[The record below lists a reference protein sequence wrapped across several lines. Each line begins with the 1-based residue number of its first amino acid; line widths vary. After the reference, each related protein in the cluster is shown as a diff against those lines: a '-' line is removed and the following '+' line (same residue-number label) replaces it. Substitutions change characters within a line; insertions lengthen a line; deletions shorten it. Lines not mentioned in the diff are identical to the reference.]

1 MPKQQ
6 KLETDG
12 GDSFINDYTSKENVS
27 KATGINRGLT
37 REESSNILSDFKDFC
52 QEIDEITLIEDGLEN
67 DFTTKCLYHKLQFEE
82 GMTAFY
88 TFAAIITAC
97 ISYEA
102 KKTNLPE
109 NNNYQVF
116 TLTMVSIFNVLFCKR
131 LKLKF

>member
-1 MPKQQ
+1 MPKQN

-12 GDSFINDYTSKENVS
+12 GDSFIQDYTNKDNQDRTSVM
-27 KATGINRGLT
+27 NRGLT
-37 REESSNILSDFKDFC
+37 REESSNIKADFSDFCK
-52 QEIDEITLIEDGLEN
+52 EIAEITLIEDGLEN

-102 KKTNLPE
+102 KKTNLEE

-116 TLTMVSIFNVLFCKR
+116 TLTMVSIFNVLFCK
-131 LKLKF
+131 F